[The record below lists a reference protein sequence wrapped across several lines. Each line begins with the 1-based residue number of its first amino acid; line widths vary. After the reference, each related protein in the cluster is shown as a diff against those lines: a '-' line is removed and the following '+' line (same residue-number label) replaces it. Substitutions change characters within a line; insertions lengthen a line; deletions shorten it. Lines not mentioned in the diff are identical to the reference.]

1 MSLME
6 NVHAGHRERMVE
18 GFLKNTDGLND
29 HQVLEILLFFAI
41 PRKDTNPL
49 AHKLIKFFGD
59 LKGVF
64 SASVKQ
70 LMSVDGVG
78 KKTAS
83 FIVAIAEVFKRIEA
97 KKEKEISFSNPQQTR
112 EYLASVFAGLLR
124 EKFIMLFL
132 DTKFRLLA
140 KVEFTDNQ
148 RDKVSAEIPE
158 VVSAINIYKPTY
170 AIMAHNHT
178 SGSALPSNEDHFAT
192 KKMNLIC
199 ELHDVNLI
207 DHIIISFDDSFS
219 YKGEN
224 LIDNI
229 KRQCNLKNIF
239 NGIKEV

>member
-18 GFLKNTDGLND
+18 GFLKNTDGFND
-29 HQVLEILLFFAI
+29 HQVLEMLLFFAI

-64 SASVKQ
+64 SASVEQ

-78 KKTAS
+78 KKIAS
-83 FIVAIAEVFKRIEA
+83 FIVSIAEVFRRIEG
-97 KKEKEISFSNPQQTR
+97 KKEKDISFSNPMQTK
-112 EYLASVFAGLLR
+112 EYLLSVFEGLSS

-132 DTKFRLLA
+132 DNKFKLLA

-207 DHIIISFDDSFS
+207 DHIIISFDNSFS

>member
-1 MSLME
+1 MSLTGDI
-6 NVHAGHRERMVE
+6 HAGHRERAIE

-59 LKGVF
+59 LNGVF
-64 SASVKQ
+64 SATQTQ

-78 KKTAS
+78 KKVAA
-83 FIVAIAEVFKRIEA
+83 FIVAISEIFKRMEN
-97 KKEKEISFSNPQQTR
+97 KKEKQISFSNPQQTK
-112 EYLASVFAGLLR
+112 EYLFGIFEGLSH
-124 EKFIMLFL
+124 EKFMMLFL
-132 DTKFRLLA
+132 DARFKLLA

-192 KKMNLIC
+192 KKLNLIC

-207 DHIIISFDDSFS
+207 DHIIISFNNSFS

-229 KRQCNLKNIF
+229 KRQCNLENIF